1 MKRINLLLVLP
12 LLLIVVML
20 SSCSK
25 SPDTIYVNGK
35 IYTFDKNNNVVE
47 ALAVKEGKIYET
59 GKSEELKKKF
69 EKAEVIDLQGK
80 TVIPGFTDSDGSLI
94 LFAQNLSNYNLAKFE
109 NRKSVEKIINEA
121 KNRFKPGTWIGLIF
135 YGGEESTADSIAE
148 LSRKYLDDLAPEHC
162 VYLLDVTYNI
172 ALCNSAMLNAIRIT
186 PSSESP
192 ENGSIEKDDSGE
204 LTGFLFDDATSLIN
218 PSFRTYTKENMLS
231 LVEIASNELLK
242 YGIVGIQDRTVNK
255 ESITLFR
262 QLIDSN
268 KLPIRIYGVLSSG
281 DEAYKEYITKGI
293 EKDYKEKL
301 AIRGVSIDYDG
312 AFEYQL
318 ASMFDEYKIKNKVN
332 PTFSSDEAL
341 EELLTQAYDK
351 KFQVNIKAVGD
362 KAVNNVLN
370 VIEKVHKSKS
380 PKDHRTR
387 IEHIEFAKKEDISRL
402 KNLGIIPSVRPEVV
416 IDDIQIVP
424 LITNESNYQNMG
436 MWKSMLESAGM
447 LNVGSDF
454 PFQQIN
460 PLIQMYYL
468 VTRQMI
474 DTTEKINIPNPD
486 QKISITDALKS
497 YTIWPVYTAFEEE
510 SRGTL
515 EKDKY
520 ADFIV
525 LSEDIINSQPQVL
538 LKTKVLKTIFG
549 GKVVYSAEK

>member
-1 MKRINLLLVLP
+1 MKTINLFIVLP

-25 SPDTIYVNGK
+25 SPETIYVNGK
-35 IYTFDKNNNVVE
+35 IYTFDKDNNIVE
-47 ALAVKEGKIYET
+47 AVAVKEGQIYET

-80 TVIPGFTDSDGSLI
+80 TVVPGFTDSDGSLI
-94 LFAQNLSNYNLAKFE
+94 LFAQNLSNTNLLKFE
-109 NRKSVEKIINEA
+109 SRKAIEKIITES
-121 KNRFKPGTWIGLIF
+121 KNRFKPGTWIGLMF
-135 YGGEESTADSIAE
+135 YGGEEATADSIAE
-148 LSRKYLDDLAPEHC
+148 LSRKYLDDIAPEHC
-162 VYLLDVTYNI
+162 VYLIDVTYNI

-186 PSSESP
+186 PTSESP
-192 ENGSIEKDDSGE
+192 ENGSIEKNDAGE
-204 LTGFLFDDATSLIN
+204 LTGFLFNDATSLIN
-218 PSFRTYTKENMLS
+218 PSFRTYTKENMFS

-242 YGIVGIQDRTVNK
+242 YGIVSVQDRTINK

-268 KLPIRIYGVLSSG
+268 KLPIRIYGVLSTG

-301 AIRGVSIDYDG
+301 SVRSVSIDYDG

-318 ASMFDEYKIKNKVN
+318 ASMFDEYKTKNKVN
-332 PTFSSDEAL
+332 PSFSSDEAL
-341 EELLTQAYDK
+341 EEFLIQAYDK

-370 VIEKVHKSKS
+370 VIEKVQKAKN

-387 IEHIEFAKKEDISRL
+387 IEHLEFAKKEDIARL

-416 IDDIQIVP
+416 MEDMQIVP
-424 LITNESNYQNMG
+424 LITNEANYQNMG
-436 MWKSMLESAGM
+436 MWKSMLESAGI

-460 PLIQMYYL
+460 PLVQMYYL
-468 VTRQMI
+468 ITRQVT
-474 DTTEKINIPNPD
+474 DTTDKLTIPNPE
-486 QKISITDALKS
+486 QKISITDALKA
-497 YTIWPVYTAFEEE
+497 YTIWASYTAFEEE
-510 SRGTL
+510 IRGSI
-515 EKDKY
+515 EKGKY
-520 ADFIV
+520 ADFVV
-525 LSEDIINSQPQVL
+525 LSEDILTSQPQVL
-538 LKTKVLKTIFG
+538 LKTKVLKTIVA
-549 GKVVYSAEK
+549 GKIVYSAEK

>member
-47 ALAVKEGKIYET
+47 ALAVKERKIYET